1 MAAAWVSRGRTRAL
15 CPGAPICDIG
25 QVTASRFG
33 KYQLLEH
40 LASGGMADIFL
51 ARAATMNGAERLL
64 VIKRIHAEKA
74 QDPRFIE
81 LFMREARMA
90 ALLEHPNLVQTYDVG
105 RVEGEYFLVMEYL
118 HGLDLQQLVQAC
130 QRRGMEKPPLAVS
143 LEVLRA
149 VLSGLHYAHEKRD
162 FDGAP
167 LGIIHRDVTPQNV
180 RVTFEGVVKLL
191 DFGLAALS
199 SPTAVVGK
207 APYMSPEQARGE
219 PLDRR
224 SDVFSA
230 GILLYELTVGRRLYR
245 AQGDLE
251 ARQRVLREPTPDP
264 RRVVSDYPEM
274 LRGVVMHALAKDPN
288 ARFETAAE
296 METALAAFCR
306 HKGLEGSLEPLMRNL
321 EDEL

>member
-1 MAAAWVSRGRTRAL
+1 M
-15 CPGAPICDIG
+15 CDIG
-25 QVTASRFG
+25 QVTARFG

-64 VIKRIHAEKA
+64 VIKRIHAEKSR
-74 QDPRFIE
+74 DTRFVD

-105 RVEGEYFLVMEYL
+105 RVGGEYFLVMEYL

-130 QRRGMEKPPLAVS
+130 QQRGMNKPPLEVS
-143 LEVLRA
+143 LAVLRA
-149 VLSGLHYAHEKRD
+149 VLAGLHYAHDKRD
-162 FDGAP
+162 FDGTP
-167 LGIIHRDVTPQNV
+167 LGIVHRDVTPQNV

-191 DFGLAALS
+191 DFGLAAVS
-199 SPTAVVGK
+199 SEVPMGGK
-207 APYMSPEQARGE
+207 APYMSPEQARGA
-219 PLDRR
+219 PLDQR
-224 SDVFSA
+224 SDIFSA

-245 AQGDLE
+245 AQGDIE
-251 ARQRVLREPTPDP
+251 ARQRILREPTPDP
-264 RRVVSDYPEM
+264 RRFVADYPEM
-274 LRGVVMHALAKDPN
+274 LRGVVMRALAKDPE

-306 HKGLEGSLEPLMRNL
+306 QMGLEHPLGSFMGRF
-321 EDEL
+321 EDAAP